1 MRSLRGTL
9 TVWYTVALAAAVLA
23 FGGVLAV
30 LQQRANRRALEERL
44 DEVSLRVVQVLVQK
58 ARGSPA
64 TSLVDATFAPR
75 VTQLRLDVQDRL
87 SPIPGSV
94 LVVDRD
100 TLAVYGSP
108 EVIRLSQAAK
118 DQLRLRTFH
127 IGGEHEVFGL
137 LLDRAPYRFVARRVR
152 GAGAELHA
160 VAVGEPSRDQE
171 LVLQRLAA
179 SMILVVPITLGFAAL
194 LGWFLASR
202 ALEPVNRIVD
212 ELEAITDGRSLHRR
226 LPAPAMRLDELN
238 RLANALNSLL
248 GRLETSF
255 SALRRFVADASHEL
269 KTPLTVMR
277 AGVER
282 ALTEQKTGPDS
293 LVPLEETL
301 QGVRH
306 MTELVDVLLTLARVD
321 EGRMDLHKESVELGS
336 VLHEA
341 FETAQ
346 ILGEEAGVEAALDVP
361 DAPVVVDADRR
372 RIGQMVMNLV
382 TNAVKY
388 TPRGGRLWLSL
399 AATPTAATVSV
410 RDTGIGIAPGDVGR
424 VFDRFWRADVA
435 RSRTGERPG
444 FGLGLAIARW
454 IAEAHGGSIAVTSR
468 PGRGS
473 TFTVTLPRAPAAVME
488 SSSSGHSGDT
498 GGV

>member
-23 FGGVLAV
+23 FGGVLAA
-30 LQQRANRRALEERL
+30 LQQRANRQALEQRL
-44 DEVSLRVVQVLVQK
+44 DDVSARVVQVLQQK
-58 ARGSPA
+58 ARAAPGTP
-64 TSLVDATFAPR
+64 LVDASFAPR
-75 VTQLRLDVQDRL
+75 IVQLRPDVQDRL

-94 LVVDRD
+94 IIVDRD

-108 EVIRLSQAAK
+108 EVIRLTQAAK
-118 DQLRLRTFH
+118 DHLRLRVYAMA
-127 IGGEHEVFGL
+127 GERETFGL
-137 LLDRAPYRFVARRVR
+137 VLDRAPYRFVARRVR
-152 GAGAELHA
+152 DAGPHLAA

-171 LVLQRLAA
+171 LVVQRLAA
-179 SMILVVPITLGFAAL
+179 SMILVVPITLAFAAL

-202 ALEPVNRIVD
+202 ALQPVSGIID

-226 LPAPAMRLDELN
+226 LRAPAMRLDELV

-248 GRLETSF
+248 ARLETSF
-255 SALRRFVADASHEL
+255 GALRRFVADASHEL

-282 ALTEQKTGPDS
+282 ALTEQKTGPEA

-301 QGVRH
+301 QGVRR

-321 EGRMDLHKESVELGS
+321 EGRMELHRESVDL
-336 VLHEA
+336 VAVMREA

-346 ILGEEAGVEAALDVP
+346 ILGEQAGVEVALEVP
-361 DAPVVVDADRR
+361 EGPVAVEADRR
-372 RIGQMVMNLV
+372 RIGQLVMNLV
-382 TNAVKY
+382 TNAIKY
-388 TPRGGRLWLSL
+388 TPAGGRIWLSL
-399 AATPTAATVSV
+399 AGTGTAATVSV
-410 RDTGIGIAPGDVGR
+410 RDTGVGIAPGDLAR
-424 VFDRFWRADVA
+424 VFERFWRADVA

-444 FGLGLAIARW
+444 FGLGLAIAKW

-473 TFTVTLPRAPAAVME
+473 TFTVTLPRPPAAVME
-488 SSSSGHSGDT
+488 S
-498 GGV
+498 